1 VTNEQVPQSL
11 RKFLTADERV
21 EKTFELKSHQV
32 YATDRRILVQ
42 KGRKVRDFA
51 YAHISSVEYSS
62 KRYWWLIV
70 LGIIICAVGVF
81 GFAFASSE
89 HRALAP
95 YCLVLVPI
103 GVVLIVLG
111 AIIKSEWVEAVV
123 IGIRDP
129 IRFKGVSQEL
139 NSLLQTIRQKESTGV
154 TATATENGQTV
165 IADTIRILAELR
177 DDRVITQEEFERKKT
192 RLLKYSK
199 QNSF

>member
-1 VTNEQVPQSL
+1 M
-11 RKFLTADERV
+11 
-21 EKTFELKSHQV
+21 
-32 YATDRRILVQ
+32 
-42 KGRKVRDFA
+42 
-51 YAHISSVEYSS
+51 
-62 KRYWWLIV
+62 
-70 LGIIICAVGVF
+70 F